1 MILILAFLFAGMWSL
16 LITFIIRDK
25 PKTCWVSIVLMLV
38 LIYYLY

>member
-16 LITFIIRDK
+16 LITVIIRDK
-25 PKTCWVSIVLMLV
+25 PKTCWVFIALMLV